1 MAQHGTQAPATAR
14 HTSPGVAL
22 RVSPLSMGGNQNE
35 KPTHASSSLA
45 FYRKEKSSW
54 LNRSVLGTPKPQGM
68 EAGEGLSAEFG
79 GSHHGPCT
87 TIRIS
92 WVLCGHKGNVDVFLC
107 QSWRS
112 TRAVRQTMPA
122 RLTSHGLGATI
133 CFAKATVWNSW
144 LNSRSPYGG
153 ASPVLPSR
161 RADYRSPQSTPSSW
175 TSL

>member
-1 MAQHGTQAPATAR
+1 MVTLATAQHGTQAPATAR

-79 GSHHGPCT
+79 VTPRALHHNQNFLGSLWAQRQRGCL
-87 TIRIS
+87 S
-92 WVLCGHKGNVDVFLC
+92 LSVMEKY
-107 QSWRS
+107 QSWKADNASS
-112 TRAVRQTMPA
+112 TDEPRP
-122 RLTSHGLGATI
+122 
-133 CFAKATVWNSW
+133 
-144 LNSRSPYGG
+144 GG
-153 ASPVLPSR
+153 HHLFC
-161 RADYRSPQSTPSSW
+161 
-175 TSL
+175 